1 MGRPVGEQPPPI
13 PMTPPPP
20 PVPPAPVQVPDDT
33 TSTSPGDDVAMAPLP
48 EAEPPGLEPDVVT
61 EPDEVRLLQVELN
74 AGTSPA
80 RGTAPSSSTGPEANV
95 LQSGDNS
102 VGVFVGPLEVAAL
115 QAAMVTNEQLGFV
128 EPEQQTVTLTVE
140 LIPQVPA
147 GEVMRQPLVVPRSGR
162 SGTAGFIWHIP
173 EKRRRAQA
181 RLTLLDGVRVI
192 QTAVLSGTVDRRAT
206 LQTLVLRSPGE
217 RPEPAVRPDVSLV
230 LNHDRSGARSV
241 IGHREERTVIQP
253 LPEIDAPIARI
264 RTLLIKA
271 TQSAPRSAKAKAD
284 LLRKTLVD
292 VAVEGRDLQGIL
304 SDFLGDL
311 DDVKA
316 LQVVSAR
323 PDRFMPLELLYGR
336 PAPDDDAKLCVNW
349 IAGKECGPG
358 CFADEDD
365 TSVVC
370 PSVFWGM
377 SRIIERQHADPSVG
391 SGIVVYAAPTGKR
404 PKLEL
409 THPALGHSAKVK
421 PADVSV
427 AQKALGPAAA
437 VAKDWGDWV
446 KVLTAEERD
455 LLVLMPHT
463 DPGAASMEI
472 DDSWLRRGRVEARHV
487 TGGHDVHP
495 LVVLFGCD
503 TGGSD
508 NDPAGYATRFMVRQ
522 AAVVFSTLTML
533 LASHAAALSS
543 QLSTL
548 LLDQDRKAEPMG
560 ALVQRF
566 RREALRGGLLAA
578 LAVTAYGDAE
588 WQV

>member
-1 MGRPVGEQPPPI
+1 MDRE
-13 PMTPPPP
+13 
-20 PVPPAPVQVPDDT
+20 
-33 TSTSPGDDVAMAPLP
+33 
-48 EAEPPGLEPDVVT
+48 
-61 EPDEVRLLQVELN
+61 
-74 AGTSPA
+74 
-80 RGTAPSSSTGPEANV
+80 
-95 LQSGDNS
+95 
-102 VGVFVGPLEVAAL
+102 AL
-115 QAAMVTNEQLGFV
+115 QAAVVTNEQLGFLA
-128 EPEQQTVTLTVE
+128 EQQNVTLTVE

-147 GEVMRQPLVVPRSGR
+147 GEVMRQQLVVPRSGR
-162 SGTAGFIWHIP
+162 SGTAAFLWHIP
-173 EKRRRAQA
+173 ENRRRAQA

-192 QTAVLSGTVDRRAT
+192 QTAVLSGTVDHRAT

-217 RPEPAVRPDVSLV
+217 RPDSVVEPDVSLV

-241 IGHREERTVIQP
+241 IAHRPERTVIEP
-253 LPEIDAPIARI
+253 LPEIDAPVGRI
-264 RTLLIKA
+264 RTALIKA
-271 TQSAPRSAKAKAD
+271 TQTAPRSAKAKD
-284 LLRKTLVD
+284 ELLRKTLVD
-292 VAVEGRDLQGIL
+292 VAVEGRDLHGIL
-304 SDFLGDL
+304 TDFLGNL
-311 DDVKA
+311 EDVKA
-316 LQVVSAR
+316 IQVVSAR

-336 PAPDDDAKLCVNW
+336 PAPDDDAKLCQNW
-349 IAGKECGPG
+349 VEGKDCGPD
-358 CFADEDD
+358 CFADEND
-365 TSVVC
+365 TTVVC

-409 THPALGHSAKVK
+409 AHPALGHSAKVQ
-421 PADVSV
+421 PADVSIT
-427 AQKALGPAAA
+427 QKALGPATA
-437 VAKDWGDWV
+437 VAKDWADWV

-463 DPGAASMEI
+463 DAGAASMEI
-472 DDSWLRRGRVEARHV
+472 DGSWLRRGRIEARHV

-508 NDPAGYATRFMVRQ
+508 DDPAGYATRFMVRQ

-533 LASHAAALSS
+533 LASHAATLSS
-543 QLSTL
+543 QLTTL
-548 LLDQDRKAEPMG
+548 LLDHDRKAEPMG

>member
-1 MGRPVGEQPPPI
+1 MA
-13 PMTPPPP
+13 PPPP
-20 PVPPAPVQVPDDT
+20 PVPPAPVQVPDDA
-33 TSTSPGDDVAMAPLP
+33 TSTPAGDDVAMAPAP
-48 EAEPPGLEPDVVT
+48 EAEPPVLEPDVAA
-61 EPDEVRLLQVELN
+61 EADEVRLLQVELN
-74 AGTSPA
+74 AGRAHAGRS
-80 RGTAPSSSTGPEANV
+80 APSSTTAPKANV
-95 LQSGDNS
+95 LQSGDNR
-102 VGVFVGPLEVAAL
+102 VGVFVGPMEREAL
-115 QAAMVTNEQLGFV
+115 QAAVVTNEQLGFV
-128 EPEQQTVTLTVE
+128 EERQESVTLTVE

-147 GEVMRQPLVVPRSGR
+147 GEVMRQSLEVPRSGR
-162 SGTAGFIWHIP
+162 SPTAEFLWHIP
-173 EKRRRAQA
+173 ASRRRAQA

-192 QTAVLSGTVDRRAT
+192 QTAVLSGTVDHKAS

-217 RPEPAVRPDVSLV
+217 RPEAVARPDVSLV

-241 IGHREERTVIQP
+241 IGHRAERTVIEP
-253 LPEIDAPIARI
+253 LPEIDGPIGRI
-264 RTLLIKA
+264 RSALIKA
-271 TQSAPRSAKAKAD
+271 TQSAPTSAKAKAE

-304 SDFLGDL
+304 SDFLGNL

-316 LQVVSAR
+316 IQIVSAR

-336 PAPDDDAKLCVNW
+336 PAPDDDAKLCPNW
-349 IAGKECGPG
+349 IAGKECGAG
-358 CFADEDD
+358 CFADDDD

-370 PSVFWGM
+370 PSVFWGI

-391 SGIVVYAAPTGKR
+391 SGIVVYAAPTDKR
-404 PKLEL
+404 PKLAL
-409 THPALGHSAKVK
+409 SHPALGHSAKVK

-427 AQKALGPAAA
+427 TEKALGPATA

-463 DPGAASMEI
+463 DAGAASMEI
-472 DDSWLRRGRVEARHV
+472 DGSWLRRGRVEARHV

-503 TGGSD
+503 TGGSED
-508 NDPAGYATRFMVRQ
+508 DPAGYATRFMVRQ

-543 QLSTL
+543 QLTTL
-548 LLDQDRKAEPMG
+548 LLDQSRTAEPMG

-578 LAVTAYGDAE
+578 LAITAYGDAE